1 MLSPRRSCL
10 DCSKVCCDVREIW
23 FMAWNQNT
31 YVTYYILHIQY
42 TNSEIS
48 IGLLY
53 IHPPRPRPPHPSF
66 DGSNLIIVIRLCPV
80 IFPLPF
86 WSVPL
91 GAFLT
96 FHTHTSTIL
105 APLGFTNSRSSDFRV
120 FPFPHCLVLRTRLA
134 WHGRSYRTTS
144 KVLSTSFKK

>member
-1 MLSPRRSCL
+1 MLSPMRSCL
-10 DCSKVCCDVREIW
+10 DCSKVYCDVREIW
-23 FMAWNQNT
+23 FMAWNQNR

-53 IHPPRPRPPHPSF
+53 IHPPFVWWQQLNHCHTALSRNFPTSISFHAPR
-66 DGSNLIIVIRLCPV
+66 C
-80 IFPLPF
+80 
-86 WSVPL
+86 
-91 GAFLT
+91 FLT

-105 APLGFTNSRSSDFRV
+105 APLGFTNSRTSDLRAFS
-120 FPFPHCLVLRTRLA
+120 FPRCLVLRTRLA
-134 WHGRSYRTTS
+134 WHGGSCRTTS